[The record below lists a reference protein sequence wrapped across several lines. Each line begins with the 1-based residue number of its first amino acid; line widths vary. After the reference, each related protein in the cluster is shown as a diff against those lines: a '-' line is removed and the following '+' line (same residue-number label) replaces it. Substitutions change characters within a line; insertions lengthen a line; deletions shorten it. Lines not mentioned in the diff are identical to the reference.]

1 MNAHSKWNVKT
12 PMTAQLN
19 QEIIDYMVAYVSETI
34 GVVEVQKF
42 DESLN
47 PVHLLV
53 KEKEFKYGKGKEYI
67 AFTEGGKNQFDK
79 EVKYVKFFY
88 YYDSNGKMKPN
99 DKTYTFGLEKAR
111 SFWNEKVKEGYTVYK
126 DPEPT
131 TKNKSG
137 YVDENGNIDPDAT
150 VGNYQVETPHGESF
164 VAVKVV
170 EPT

>member
-67 AFTEGGKNQFDK
+67 AFTDGGKNQFGKD
-79 EVKYVKFFY
+79 VKYVKFFY

-111 SFWNEKVKEGYTVYK
+111 TFWNEKVKEGYTVYK
-126 DPEPT
+126 
-131 TKNKSG
+131 N
-137 YVDENGNIDPDAT
+137 PDST
-150 VGNYQVETPHGESF
+150 QVEEKQAVTSNSNENNNLGENN
-164 VAVKVV
+164 
-170 EPT
+170 E

>member
-53 KEKEFKYGKGKEYI
+53 KEKEF
-67 AFTEGGKNQFDK
+67 QML
-79 EVKYVKFFY
+79 
-88 YYDSNGKMKPN
+88 KMSQQL
-99 DKTYTFGLEKAR
+99 G
-111 SFWNEKVKEGYTVYK
+111 
-126 DPEPT
+126 
-131 TKNKSG
+131 
-137 YVDENGNIDPDAT
+137 
-150 VGNYQVETPHGESF
+150 Q
-164 VAVKVV
+164 VKV
-170 EPT
+170 ELGNQLLLQTLQ

>member
-67 AFTEGGKNQFDK
+67 AFTDGGKNQFGKD
-79 EVKYVKFFY
+79 VKYVKFFY

-111 SFWNEKVKEGYTVYK
+111 TFWNEKVSEGFTVMK
-126 DPEPT
+126 NPEST
-131 TKNKSG
+131 
-137 YVDENGNIDPDAT
+137 
-150 VGNYQVETPHGESF
+150 QVEEKQEVTSNTNENNHLGENN
-164 VAVKVV
+164 
-170 EPT
+170 E

>member
-67 AFTEGGKNQFDK
+67 AFTDGGKNQFGKD
-79 EVKYVKFFY
+79 VKYVKFFY
-88 YYDSNGKMKPN
+88 LYDNTGKMKPN

-111 SFWNEKVKEGYTVYK
+111 TFWNEKVSEGFTVMK
-126 DPEPT
+126 NPEST
-131 TKNKSG
+131 
-137 YVDENGNIDPDAT
+137 
-150 VGNYQVETPHGESF
+150 QVEEKQEVTSNTNENNHLGENN
-164 VAVKVV
+164 
-170 EPT
+170 E